1 VPGTPTVT
9 PATPSKTASPQVQ
22 PSTSTSSAAGVVPS
36 VSATNEHPVP
46 AKKDQVIDVN
56 AVVER
61 VEKMQLAEGDETK
74 GRDAEKP
81 AVPQKD
87 EAVVVKET

>member
-1 VPGTPTVT
+1 MPGTPTVI
-9 PATPSKTASPQVQ
+9 PATPSKTASPQVN

-36 VSATNEHPVP
+36 VSAANKHPAP
-46 AKKDQVIDVN
+46 AKKDQVIDVD

-61 VEKMQLAEGDETK
+61 VEKMQLVEGNQVK
-74 GRDAEKP
+74 GKEVEKP

-87 EAVVVKET
+87 EAVVKET